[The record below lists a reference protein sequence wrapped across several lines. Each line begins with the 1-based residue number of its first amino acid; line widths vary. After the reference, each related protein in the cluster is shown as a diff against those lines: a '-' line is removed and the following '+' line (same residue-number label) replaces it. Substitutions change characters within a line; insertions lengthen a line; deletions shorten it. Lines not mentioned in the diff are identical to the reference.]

1 MSRETS
7 IKIASVILFIHGFIE
22 LVGALLLLAS
32 INGFL
37 SFYFQGTVGRTIF
50 MAVLSAIFGS
60 SRLIASYKI
69 WLKKKWGI
77 VFGIVLSVVTMIEA
91 PSIYPFGV
99 MDLLL
104 STIVLASLLHAWFGD
119 EIILK

>member
-1 MSRETS
+1 
-7 IKIASVILFIHGFIE
+7 
-22 LVGALLLLAS
+22 
-32 INGFL
+32 
-37 SFYFQGTVGRTIF
+37 
-50 MAVLSAIFGS
+50 
-60 SRLIASYKI
+60 
-69 WLKKKWGI
+69 
-77 VFGIVLSVVTMIEA
+77 MIEA